1 MVKNAPPIWHEIQEH
16 IRREPIKAVI
26 LAFGGGF
33 FLCLLPVGKL
43 LGFLAKVT
51 FLLLKPALLIL
62 GIIKVLDFSGVK
74 FEE

>member
-1 MVKNAPPIWHEIQEH
+1 MVKNAPPIWHEIQEQ
-16 IRREPIKAVI
+16 IRHEPIKAVI

-62 GIIKVLDFSGVK
+62 GVIKVLDFSGVK